1 MTDTLRPPPS
11 ARAEREIDR
20 YHDIPHIDTA
30 PPGTSMFR
38 RRIRLVNI
46 DASCTVGELED
57 DCHHFRVELRHDGA
71 TIISA
76 AGHYL
81 RGPWTTCQAAG
92 EPLRSIE
99 GHPLRPQASAIG
111 SYTEA
116 RDNCTHLF
124 DLTGL
129 AMAQACRTQSE
140 RQYDMLVTD
149 MQGPPSFAQEAVIW
163 RDGVEVVRW
172 QLEQREVVAPDAW
185 AGIPLRNKF
194 IRWAEERLDPDTA
207 EAAVAL
213 RRVIDISMSRMGDL
227 DRFDRADGVT
237 GGPGTTMMGRCMT
250 YSPQNVAIALRVK
263 GSARSWHDHGH
274 LMLADMHLR
283 EDRR

>member
-11 ARAEREIDR
+11 ARADQVIDR

-46 DASCTVGELED
+46 DASYTVGELED
-57 DCHHFRVELRHDGA
+57 DCHHFRVELRHDGS
-71 TIISA
+71 TIHSV
-76 AGHYL
+76 AGEYF
-81 RGPWTTCQAAG
+81 RGPWTTCQKAG
-92 EPLRSIE
+92 EPLRAIE
-99 GHPLRPQASAIG
+99 GHPVQPRASAIG
-111 SYTEA
+111 GYTDA

-129 AMAQACRTQSE
+129 AMAQSFRAQTE
-140 RQYDMLVTD
+140 RQYDILVTD
-149 MQGPPSFAQEAVIW
+149 MQGAPSLAQEAVIW
-163 RDGVEVVRW
+163 CDGVEIVRW
-172 QLEQREVVAPDAW
+172 QLEQREVVAPEAW
-185 AGIPLRNKF
+185 AGAPLRNKF

-213 RRVIDISMSRMGDL
+213 RRVIDISMSRVGDL
-227 DRFDRADGVT
+227 DRFDRAEGAT
-237 GGPGTTMMGRCMT
+237 TATMMGRCMT
-250 YSPQNVAIALRVK
+250 YSPQNIAVALRVK

-274 LMLADMHLR
+274 LMLSDMHLR
-283 EDRR
+283 DHTR

>member
-11 ARAEREIDR
+11 ARADQVIDR

-30 PPGTSMFR
+30 PPGTSAFR
-38 RRIRLVNI
+38 RRIRLVNV

-57 DCHHFRVELRHDGA
+57 DCHHFRVELRHDGS
-71 TIISA
+71 TIRSA
-76 AGHYL
+76 SGQYL

-92 EPLRSIE
+92 EPLRAIE
-99 GHPLRPQASAIG
+99 GHPMRPQASAIG
-111 SYTEA
+111 GYAEA

-129 AMAQACRTQSE
+129 AMAQASRPRAE

-149 MQGPPSFAQEAVIW
+149 MQGPPLLAQEAVIW
-163 RDGVEVVRW
+163 CDGAEVVRW
-172 QLEQREVVAPDAW
+172 QLEQREVVAPASW
-185 AGIPLRNKF
+185 AGAPLRNKF
-194 IRWAEERLDPDTA
+194 IRWAEERLDADTA
-207 EAAVAL
+207 EAAIAL
-213 RRVIDISMSRMGDL
+213 RRVIDISMSRVGDL

-237 GGPGTTMMGRCMT
+237 TTTMMGRCMT
-250 YSPQNVAIALRVK
+250 YSPQNVAVALRVK
-263 GSARSWHDHGH
+263 GSARSWDRHGH

-283 EDRR
+283 EHSR

>member
-11 ARAEREIDR
+11 ARADQVIDR

-38 RRIRLVNI
+38 RRIRLVNV

-57 DCHHFRVELRHDGA
+57 DCHHFRVELHHDGV
-71 TIISA
+71 TIMSA
-76 AGHYL
+76 AGEYL

-92 EPLRSIE
+92 APLRAIE
-99 GHPLRPQASAIG
+99 GHPLHPQASTIG
-111 SYTEA
+111 AYAEA

-129 AMAQACRTQSE
+129 AMAQVFRPQPG
-140 RQYDMLVTD
+140 RQYDMVVTD

-163 RDGVEVVRW
+163 CDGTEVVRW
-172 QLEQREVVAPDAW
+172 QLEQREVVAPEAW
-185 AGIPLRNKF
+185 AGAPLRNKF
-194 IRWAEERLDPDTA
+194 IRWAEAQVDHDTA
-207 EAAVAL
+207 EAAIAL
-213 RRVIDISMSRMGDL
+213 RRVVDIAMSRMGDL
-227 DRFDRADGVT
+227 DRFDRAEGVT
-237 GGPGTTMMGRCMT
+237 SSAMMGRCMT
-250 YSPQNVAIALRVK
+250 YSPKNVAVALRVK

-283 EDRR
+283 EHRR

>member
-11 ARAEREIDR
+11 ARADRVIDR
-20 YHDIPHIDTA
+20 YQDIPHIDTA

-38 RRIRLVNI
+38 RRIRLRNI
-46 DASCTVGELED
+46 DASYTVGELED
-57 DCHHFRVELRHDGA
+57 DCHHFRVELRHDGES
-71 TIISA
+71 ILSA
-76 AGHYL
+76 AGEYL
-81 RGPWTTCQAAG
+81 RGPWTTCQTAG
-92 EPLRSIE
+92 QPLRAIE
-99 GHPLRPQASAIG
+99 GHPLRPQASALG
-111 SYTEA
+111 SYAEP

-129 AMAQACRTQSE
+129 AMAHACRAQSE

-149 MQGPPSFAQEAVIW
+149 MQEPPALAQEAIIW
-163 RDGVEVVRW
+163 CDGAEVVRW
-172 QLEQREVVAPDAW
+172 QLEQREVVAPEAW
-185 AGIPLRNKF
+185 AGVPLRNKF

-213 RRVIDISMSRMGDL
+213 RRVIDISMSRVGDL

-237 GGPGTTMMGRCMT
+237 DGPGTTMMGRCMT

-283 EDRR
+283 EVR